1 MNLDFQ
7 QCLTQIFGFLLLL
20 WLLKLFA
27 WKPVLKILDER
38 RERIAQGL
46 KEIEEAKKEL
56 LILKEDYKCKLDKI
70 DQEARG
76 RIQEAV
82 AQARKISAEIQEE
95 SRQEAKKILEKTQ
108 DTILIEMAKAKVSLK
123 EEIVNLALTAT
134 EKLIK
139 EKLDQG
145 KDRELVSQFIQELD
159 KLK

>member
-7 QCLTQIFGFLLLL
+7 QILTQIAGFLLLL

-27 WKPVLKILDER
+27 WKPILKTLDER
-38 RERIAQGL
+38 RERIVQGL

-56 LILKEDYKCKLDKI
+56 LILKEEYQNKLDKI
-70 DQEARG
+70 DQEARA

-82 AQARKISAEIQEE
+82 AQANKISAEIQEE

-108 DTILIEMAKAKVSLK
+108 DTILIEMAKAKVTLK
-123 EEIVNLALTAT
+123 EEIVNLALMAT

-145 KDRELVSQFIQELD
+145 KDRELVSRFIQELD
-159 KLK
+159 RLK